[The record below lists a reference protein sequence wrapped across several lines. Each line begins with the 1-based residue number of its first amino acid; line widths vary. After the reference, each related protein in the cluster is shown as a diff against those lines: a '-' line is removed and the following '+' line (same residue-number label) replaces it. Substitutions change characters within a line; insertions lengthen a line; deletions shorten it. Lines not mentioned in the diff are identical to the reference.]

1 MVTGIHHFSLIAS
14 SRKTVSFYEKLG
26 FLAKREIVRVY
37 DTVVL
42 MECNGVGLEVFI
54 DPRHPRREA
63 NEPLGLRCISLSV
76 DDIDKAAK
84 QWQIPSDQIK
94 MDWSGDRYFNI
105 ADPDGNTVQ
114 LHADKCNE

>member
-1 MVTGIHHFSLIAS
+1 MVIGIHHFSLIAS

-26 FLAKREIVRVY
+26 FLAKREMVRDY

-42 MECNGVGLEVFI
+42 MEGNGMGLEVFI

-94 MDWSGDRYFNI
+94 TDWSGDRYFNI
-105 ADPDGNTVQ
+105 TDPDGNTVQ